1 MEEKLSGIVLSGVSF
16 GENDKILT
24 IFTLEQGTVSAKIKG
39 VKKAGAKLKFAAEP
53 FCFAEFIFSKNGN
66 MRTVINASLIDS
78 FYPIRED
85 LIKYFSAGTIVEYIK
100 KFLKENIVSNE
111 MFVLAVNSLK
121 ELAYGKKSSYDI
133 LANFLME
140 GLSLSGYALN
150 LNGCYKCGV
159 IPKDKIYFDSSIGA
173 FICSD
178 CFSGEGREI
187 NLSTFSA
194 LLDIKNGRETQREF
208 AIKGLKLLD
217 FYIAVKPEEKLN
229 SLKELIKIS

>member
-85 LIKYFSAGTIVEYIK
+85 LVKYFSAGTIVEYIK
-100 KFLKENIVSNE
+100 KFLKENIVSSE

-121 ELAYGKKSSYDI
+121 EIAYGNRSSYDI
-133 LANFLME
+133 LVNFLLE

-173 FICSD
+173 FICPD

-187 NLSTFSA
+187 NLSTFLA